1 MYTRTLYS
9 PRNNN
14 GKKQLKE
21 LGLTGLNSYKIDSN
35 SLS

>member
-14 GKKQLKE
+14 NGKKQLKD
-21 LGLTGLNSYKIDSN
+21 LDLRGLNSYKIDSN
-35 SLS
+35 SL